1 MKMPHATD
9 AVVAREKIT
18 DYLLNAAHPDNG
30 GKAAFFQELGFT
42 VAEWPRFAAALRKIA
57 QNFSAGKTVES
68 SHGNKYVLDGQL
80 ETLSGKTRTV
90 RTVWIIDRGL
100 DTPRLVT
107 AYPNDEME
115 KL

>member
-1 MKMPHATD
+1 MKMPHATE

-18 DYLLNAAHPDNG
+18 NYLLNAAHPDNG

-42 VAEWPRFAAALRKIA
+42 VAEWHLFTAALRQIA
-57 QNFSAGKTVES
+57 ENVSTGKTVES
-68 SHGNKYVLDGQL
+68 SHGNKYVLDGQI
-80 ETLSGKTRTV
+80 ETPSGKTPKV

-100 DTPRLVT
+100 DKPRLVT
-107 AYPNDEME
+107 SYPHDEME